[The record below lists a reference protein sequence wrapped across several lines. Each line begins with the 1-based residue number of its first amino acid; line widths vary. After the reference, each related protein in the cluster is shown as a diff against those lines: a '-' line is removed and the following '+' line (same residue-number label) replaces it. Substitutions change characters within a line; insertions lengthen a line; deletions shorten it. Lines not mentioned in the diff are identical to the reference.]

1 VDLISK
7 IWDISKKD
15 KKDFMAITYEL
26 LKECKQTHA
35 RAGILHT
42 PHGDIET
49 PIYMPVGT
57 KATVKAVLPETLV
70 EMNAQIILANTYHLH
85 LRPGENIV
93 KKAGGLHPFM
103 HWDRPILTDSGGFQ
117 VFSLAKINNITPD
130 GVEFQ
135 SHIDGSRHFI
145 SPETS
150 IQIQNDLGADIIMAF
165 DECVPY
171 GADYHY
177 TQQSLDMTVQWAK
190 RCKDAH
196 QKTDTQAL
204 FGIIQG
210 GMFKD
215 LRTRAVEE
223 TCALDLP
230 GFSVGGLSVGEP
242 KELMY
247 ELLEHTVPMM
257 PREKP
262 RYLMGV
268 GSFDSLLQGV
278 SSGIDMFDCVM
289 QTRMGRN
296 GTALTANGRINLKN
310 AQYKE
315 DFSAIDPTCDCYVC
329 RNYSRAYLRHLVIAQ
344 EILGSMLLSAHN
356 LARTLQFMREMRDS
370 ILSDNFVEFK
380 RNFENIWYNEPM

>member
-1 VDLISK
+1 
-7 IWDISKKD
+7 
-15 KKDFMAITYEL
+15 
-26 LKECKQTHA
+26 
-35 RAGILHT
+35 
-42 PHGDIET
+42 
-49 PIYMPVGT
+49 
-57 KATVKAVLPETLV
+57 
-70 EMNAQIILANTYHLH
+70 